1 MFVDACAIIA
11 VLSDE
16 PEAERISKAL
26 VSANNSFT
34 SPIAVLETVISLART
49 DKFDRPITDVEPI
62 VMEFLDE
69 RGITVRDL
77 PPASEATRLALL
89 AAHRYRAGRHALNIG
104 DCLHYACAKYFD
116 VPILATASEFA
127 QTDIKTVP

>member
-49 DKFDRPITDVEPI
+49 DKSDRPITDVEPI

-69 RGITVRDL
+69 RGITIRDL
-77 PPASEATRLALL
+77 PPAGEATRLAELP
-89 AAHRYRAGRHALNIG
+89 
-104 DCLHYACAKYFD
+104 
-116 VPILATASEFA
+116 PIAIERVATASISATAYIMHSRSFS
-127 QTDIKTVP
+127 TSRF